1 MQICDGVSTLVHSAT
16 MSDLHL
22 DLLDWNLHHR
32 ADTDTELGGEEE
44 QQGDTEGAE
53 EGAAAR
59 DVLTSRSMFTIVNQ
73 TTARRG
79 EGTLYAT
86 VKYNL
91 HY

>member
-22 DLLDWNLHHR
+22 ELLDWKLHHR
-32 ADTDTELGGEEE
+32 ADTDTELGGEQQ

-53 EGAAAR
+53 EGAAGR
-59 DVLTSRSMFTIVNQ
+59 DVHTSRSMVTIVNQ

-79 EGTLYAT
+79 EGTPL
-86 VKYNL
+86 
-91 HY
+91 

>member
-22 DLLDWNLHHR
+22 ELLDWKLHHR
-32 ADTDTELGGEEE
+32 ADTDTELGGEQ

-53 EGAAAR
+53 EGAAGR
-59 DVLTSRSMFTIVNQ
+59 DVHTSRSMVTIVNQ

-79 EGTLYAT
+79 EGTPLKKST
-86 VKYNL
+86 
-91 HY
+91 

>member
-1 MQICDGVSTLVHSAT
+1 MSTLVHSAT

-32 ADTDTELGGEEE
+32 ADTDTELGGEQE